1 MSMRLSAKNQSD
13 VTLSLS
19 RAKKIWELLVF
30 SIFMTIHKNQAL
42 HFSTI
47 FMTGYRGHVNVQ
59 NSGDP
64 FFFNFHDPGYMKM
77 YKNQALCFSSIFMTP
92 GCMKIHKNQV
102 LCFSSI
108 FMTPIKHENVHKSGA
123 PFFYNF
129 HENVQKSG
137 PLFFFNFH
145 DPRMHENSQKSGAL
159 FFFNFHDPDKTWKCT
174 QIRCSIFLQ
183 FSWKCTKIRR
193 SVFLQ
198 FSWPSVHDNSQKSCA
213 LFFSNFHDPEVMKIH
228 KNQAKGKTKLTES
241 PIVFITPY
249 QQCLAVCSMMQFEAQ
264 TSLYVFKLVYCHIG
278 EAESSIESSTSRN
291 RNKTRPQP

>member
-1 MSMRLSAKNQSD
+1 MYTNQ
-13 VTLSLS
+13 V
-19 RAKKIWELLVF
+19 
-30 SIFMTIHKNQAL
+30 L

-47 FMTGYRGHVNVQ
+47 F
-59 NSGDP
+59 
-64 FFFNFHDPGYMKM
+64 MKM
-77 YKNQALCFSSIFMTP
+77 YKNQALCFSSIFTTP
-92 GCMKIHKNQV
+92 GCMKILKNQV

-129 HENVQKSG
+129 HENV
-137 PLFFFNFH
+137 
-145 DPRMHENSQKSGAL
+145 
-159 FFFNFHDPDKTWKCT
+159 
-174 QIRCSIFLQ
+174 
-183 FSWKCTKIRR
+183 
-193 SVFLQ
+193 
-198 FSWPSVHDNSQKSCA
+198 QKSCA

>member
-1 MSMRLSAKNQSD
+1 
-13 VTLSLS
+13 
-19 RAKKIWELLVF
+19 
-30 SIFMTIHKNQAL
+30 
-42 HFSTI
+42 
-47 FMTGYRGHVNVQ
+47 
-59 NSGDP
+59 
-64 FFFNFHDPGYMKM
+64 
-77 YKNQALCFSSIFMTP
+77 
-92 GCMKIHKNQV
+92 
-102 LCFSSI
+102 
-108 FMTPIKHENVHKSGA
+108 
-123 PFFYNF
+123 
-129 HENVQKSG
+129 
-137 PLFFFNFH
+137 
-145 DPRMHENSQKSGAL
+145 MHENSQKSGAL

>member
-30 SIFMTIHKNQAL
+30 SIFKTIHKNQAL

-92 GCMKIHKNQV
+92 
-102 LCFSSI
+102 
-108 FMTPIKHENVHKSGA
+108 IKHENVHKSGA

-137 PLFFFNFH
+137 APFFFNFH
-145 DPRMHENSQKSGAL
+145 DLVYMTIHKNHVLCFSP
-159 FFFNFHDPDKTWKCT
+159 
-174 QIRCSIFLQ
+174 IFMTPK
-183 FSWKCTKIRR
+183 SWKYTKIRPKEK
-193 SVFLQ
+193 Q
-198 FSWPSVHDNSQKSCA
+198 SWLNHQ
-213 LFFSNFHDPEVMKIH
+213 
-228 KNQAKGKTKLTES
+228 
-241 PIVFITPY
+241 
-249 QQCLAVCSMMQFEAQ
+249 
-264 TSLYVFKLVYCHIG
+264 
-278 EAESSIESSTSRN
+278 
-291 RNKTRPQP
+291 

>member
-92 GCMKIHKNQV
+92 
-102 LCFSSI
+102 
-108 FMTPIKHENVHKSGA
+108 IKHENVHKSGA

-137 PLFFFNFH
+137 APFFFNFH
-145 DPRMHENSQKSGAL
+145 DLVYMTIHKNHVLCFSP
-159 FFFNFHDPDKTWKCT
+159 
-174 QIRCSIFLQ
+174 IFMTPK
-183 FSWKCTKIRR
+183 SWKYTKIRPKEK
-193 SVFLQ
+193 Q
-198 FSWPSVHDNSQKSCA
+198 SWLNHQ
-213 LFFSNFHDPEVMKIH
+213 
-228 KNQAKGKTKLTES
+228 
-241 PIVFITPY
+241 
-249 QQCLAVCSMMQFEAQ
+249 
-264 TSLYVFKLVYCHIG
+264 
-278 EAESSIESSTSRN
+278 
-291 RNKTRPQP
+291 

>member
-59 NSGDP
+59 NSGNP

-77 YKNQALCFSSIFMTP
+77 YKNQA
-92 GCMKIHKNQV
+92 

-137 PLFFFNFH
+137 APFFFNFH
-145 DPRMHENSQKSGAL
+145 DLVYMTIHKNHVLCFSP
-159 FFFNFHDPDKTWKCT
+159 
-174 QIRCSIFLQ
+174 IFMTPK
-183 FSWKCTKIRR
+183 SWKYTKIRPKEK
-193 SVFLQ
+193 Q
-198 FSWPSVHDNSQKSCA
+198 SWLNHQ
-213 LFFSNFHDPEVMKIH
+213 
-228 KNQAKGKTKLTES
+228 
-241 PIVFITPY
+241 
-249 QQCLAVCSMMQFEAQ
+249 
-264 TSLYVFKLVYCHIG
+264 
-278 EAESSIESSTSRN
+278 
-291 RNKTRPQP
+291 

>member
-64 FFFNFHDPGYMKM
+64 FFFNFHDPGNMKM
-77 YKNQALCFSSIFMTP
+77 YKNRALCFSSIFMTP

-137 PLFFFNFH
+137 APFFFNFH
-145 DPRMHENSQKSGAL
+145 DLVYMTIHKNHVLCFSP
-159 FFFNFHDPDKTWKCT
+159 
-174 QIRCSIFLQ
+174 IFMTPK
-183 FSWKCTKIRR
+183 SWKYTKIRPKEK
-193 SVFLQ
+193 Q
-198 FSWPSVHDNSQKSCA
+198 SWLNHQ
-213 LFFSNFHDPEVMKIH
+213 
-228 KNQAKGKTKLTES
+228 
-241 PIVFITPY
+241 
-249 QQCLAVCSMMQFEAQ
+249 
-264 TSLYVFKLVYCHIG
+264 
-278 EAESSIESSTSRN
+278 
-291 RNKTRPQP
+291 